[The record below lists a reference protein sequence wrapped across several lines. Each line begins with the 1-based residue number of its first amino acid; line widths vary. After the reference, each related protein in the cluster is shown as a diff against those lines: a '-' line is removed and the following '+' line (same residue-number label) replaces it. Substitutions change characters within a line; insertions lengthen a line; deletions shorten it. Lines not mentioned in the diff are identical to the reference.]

1 MAAVYATIGWTIQ
14 TIRLVPQAIPSA
26 PRTLKRSSIERIGP
40 ELGSCCHAAQPVH
53 FLRGR
58 QRPTVSN
65 LLGYGGNWEITSL
78 KQLPYSILLRASVKS
93 GSASTVS
100 GAVLAGS
107 ASKRVLEMQRC
118 RQHPGAYEF
127 CARASVHRALEGFQ
141 TIDLPFGLAV
151 APTFGQR
158 VPDRVNILPQ
168 RSNEALHRV
177 EAGSMGVFKPCVEFH
192 VAFALK

>member
-1 MAAVYATIGWTIQ
+1 MISD
-14 TIRLVPQAIPSA
+14 LDFPSA
-26 PRTLKRSSIERIGP
+26 VRLRTYVRSRFGGLCLK
-40 ELGSCCHAAQPVH
+40 A
-53 FLRGR
+53 
-58 QRPTVSN
+58 
-65 LLGYGGNWEITSL
+65 
-78 KQLPYSILLRASVKS
+78 RA
-93 GSASTVS
+93 G
-100 GAVLAGS
+100 
-107 ASKRVLEMQRC
+107 MQRC

-177 EAGSMGVFKPCVEFH
+177 EAGSMGIFEPRVQLH
-192 VAFALK
+192 VAFASK

>member
-1 MAAVYATIGWTIQ
+1 MCPPQEEPLAKALAITSATI
-14 TIRLVPQAIPSA
+14 LIP
-26 PRTLKRSSIERIGP
+26 G
-40 ELGSCCHAAQPVH
+40 
-53 FLRGR
+53 
-58 QRPTVSN
+58 
-65 LLGYGGNWEITSL
+65 
-78 KQLPYSILLRASVKS
+78 
-93 GSASTVS
+93 
-100 GAVLAGS
+100 GS

-177 EAGSMGVFKPCVEFH
+177 EAGSMGIFQPRVEFH
-192 VAFALK
+192 VAFASK